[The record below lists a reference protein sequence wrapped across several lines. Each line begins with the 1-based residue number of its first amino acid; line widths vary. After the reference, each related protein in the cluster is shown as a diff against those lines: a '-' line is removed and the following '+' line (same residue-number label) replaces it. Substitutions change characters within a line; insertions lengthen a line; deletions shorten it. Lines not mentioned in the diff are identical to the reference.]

1 MAYDETVAQRLRE
14 AFKNHSGVTE
24 RRMFGGLTFLLN
36 GHMCCGVVQGEVM
49 VRVGPDAY
57 QQALAQPGARKM
69 DFTGRPMKGLVYVA
83 SEGFESDQSL
93 RDWVERGTSYALS
106 LPAK

>member
-14 AFKNHSGVTE
+14 AFKNRSGVTE

-36 GHMCCGVVQGEVM
+36 GHMCCGVVQGELM

-57 QQALAQPGARKM
+57 LRHLHNQAPERWIGTCTTRRQKDGFHGPAHE
-69 DFTGRPMKGLVYVA
+69 RPRLCRFRGFRIGPEFAGL
-83 SEGFESDQSL
+83 G
-93 RDWVERGTSYALS
+93 
-106 LPAK
+106 